1 MTTYTD
7 TQKAQALNLYDE
19 HGTAEAARR
28 TGISPTSIKRW
39 AAQAGRVVRTNAEKT
54 TKAHAAAAERVQRA
68 WGDYR
73 EGEALGAGAA
83 ATRMRSLA
91 VDAAEGTEATEEVYD
106 EGTGRSRV
114 VTTGAPPN
122 ARAAKDL
129 SIAYGIL
136 IDKAELLS
144 DRATSRIETWAES
157 DVDRALREAVTEM
170 EKRAREDSSRPAGA
184 ET

>member
-1 MTTYTD
+1 MTNYTP
-7 TQKAQALNLYDE
+7 TQKAEALDLYDN
-19 HGTAEAARR
+19 HGTAEAARQ

-39 AAQAGRVVRTNAEKT
+39 ARQAGRVVQASTEKT
-54 TKAHAAAAERVQRA
+54 ATARAANAERVQRA

-73 EGEALGAGAA
+73 EAEAMGAGAA
-83 ATRMRSLA
+83 ASRFRSLA
-91 VDAAEGTEATEEVYD
+91 VDAAEGTETREDVYD
-106 EGTGRSRV
+106 PDTGRTRAV
-114 VTTGAPPN
+114 VTGEPPD

-129 SIAYGIL
+129 AIAYGIL

-157 DVDRALREAVTEM
+157 DVDRALRDAVAEM
-170 EKRAREDSSRPAGA
+170 EKRARADSSRPAGA